1 MSLQNENVRLL
12 ALTFMAGNA
21 AGAGVVS
28 FVAIDAAAHGC
39 YIRRFGGDLH
49 VAYVSVARLTF
60 QFCFEVRAMAPVNE
74 RRHGIDANPNN
85 WLVIFCKLR
94 KLLDG
99 GFVLS
104 DLAMTTHTFRNVWN
118 RHLISRIGIR
128 VAELA
133 EQLKGNM
140 GFMTECHGLLGCG
153 GLRLSWGVT
162 GLLRV

>member
-1 MSLQNENVRLL
+1 
-12 ALTFMAGNA
+12 MAGNA
-21 AGAGVVS
+21 AGAVVVS

-49 VAYVSVARLTF
+49 LAYVSVARLTF
-60 QFCFEVRAMAPVNE
+60 QLGLKVRTVAPVDE
-74 RRHGIDANPNN
+74 RRHGLDANPRNR
-85 WLVIFCKLR
+85 LVIFCKLR

-104 DLAMTTHTFRNVWN
+104 DLTMTTHTFRNVWN
-118 RHLISRIGIR
+118 RHMISRIGIC
-128 VAELA
+128 VTELA

-140 GFMTECHGLLGCG
+140 DFMTECHRLLGCG
-153 GLRLSWGVT
+153 GLLLFWGTT